1 MDSVIGSKEENLAK
15 LMVIMNPSSAEDDS
29 VSPFDV
35 ECLKFIALKENTV
48 SNVHHLRFM
57 CEQYE
62 EQKKGF
68 IALRLLLLRQLMDHY
83 LTFNSPDE
91 FLESKYRD
99 FMIK

>member
-1 MDSVIGSKEENLAK
+1 
-15 LMVIMNPSSAEDDS
+15 MVIMNPSSAEDDS

-35 ECLKFIALKENTV
+35 ECLKFIASTETVV
-48 SNVHHLRFM
+48 SNVHNLRFM

-62 EQKKGF
+62 EQKKYF

-91 FLESKYRD
+91 FLESRFYD
-99 FMIK
+99 QVSLFVIVVIFT